1 MFFFP
6 KESTW
11 QSDPEIR
18 ILFYNFLRSQA
29 NQFEV
34 FFEQLFSMKTMQSR
48 ATGLTA

>member
-18 ILFYNFLRSQA
+18 ILFLIFCEQA

-34 FFEQLFSMKTMQSR
+34 FYEQLFSMKTMQSH